1 MSVFT
6 GEFIAWSMTF
16 AMFFLMILVAIYYF
30 GGKSAHGYIAFI
42 LVLVLIPAY
51 SIWKEATPP
60 PEPKEDPVEDE
71 DKDPP

>member
-16 AMFFLMILVAIYYF
+16 AMFFLLILVAIYYF
-30 GGKSAHGYIAFI
+30 GGTSAYGYIAFI

-51 SIWKEATPP
+51 HICKEATAP
-60 PEPKEDPVEDE
+60 PEPKEETEESD